1 MELIGRMEIRFC
13 HNIWMRVVKAK
24 AYGINL
30 WRQSVKLVHCSGN
43 WKIMALTW
51 FYELESMWLQKKKKN
66 YSLTETS

>member
-30 WRQSVKLVHCSGN
+30 WRPSVKLVHCSGN

-51 FYELESMWLQKKKKN
+51 F
-66 YSLTETS
+66 